1 MYYNIIM
8 KFFRLNR
15 KFYRVILGLA
25 VFTVGIILPF
35 PIHAQTPAKPNIL
48 FIISDDQPYK
58 TLGLTGNSVIQT
70 PNINS
75 LGQTGAYFPRMYF
88 AIDQCA
94 PSRASILTGKM
105 PHTNGLTYN
114 LQQLPHI
121 TKTIADILKSAGY
134 RTAMIGKCHVGDPTN
149 PVPDNYGFDY
159 RLLPNPD
166 AGYITADQWNG
177 VSNYQLI
184 DRTVNPAA
192 TPVPIQK
199 TSGYYVTDFLADKT
213 IQYIDDSVR
222 NHPNQPFFVWLPVF
236 APHWP
241 NIPPTGQNLYGN
253 APIPTPVSI
262 SDNTSTKPPQQSA
275 SYARKRFELRQKCK
289 DPPVAS
295 GCEDPALV
303 DPVIAHINEDGRTIG
318 RDTKDIYET
327 ITSIDTNI
335 GKIIQKINALGIRNN
350 TIIVFMTDN
359 GVFLGEHQ
367 LSEKGAFMY
376 EELVKTPFIIN
387 YPGVVTPK
395 TNQALLSSID
405 VLPTL
410 LSSAGVSI
418 PTDVQGKSFYSAAM
432 GNTTTHRTSVLMEF
446 FRESDADSYVQP
458 MRGLIYDHYKWVHYI
473 PTNFESDFTTNYTY
487 NWVNYTKNYFEFYDL
502 QNDPH
507 EMNNLININQDDLV
521 MLDNFISN
529 HTYGPIIK
537 RMRKERVIWQTDT
550 LDPLR
555 RVITNFSATPSTNS
569 ISLSWNTDKV
579 ATTEIEYKEDGGN
592 WMEINNYTKELNHVV
607 TIPNLKSTARYTIK
621 AFSIGGYGHGIYKEA
636 IISMPGYLSPTP
648 IPTITPTKTPTP
660 TPTRTPTPT
669 PTKTPTPTPT
679 PYPPFQVVIPYY
691 ATSNT
696 TYDFDHNG
704 KVNMIDVARTL
715 FR

>member
-1 MYYNIIM
+1 
-8 KFFRLNR
+8 
-15 KFYRVILGLA
+15 
-25 VFTVGIILPF
+25 
-35 PIHAQTPAKPNIL
+35 
-48 FIISDDQPYK
+48 
-58 TLGLTGNSVIQT
+58 
-70 PNINS
+70 
-75 LGQTGAYFPRMYF
+75 
-88 AIDQCA
+88 
-94 PSRASILTGKM
+94 
-105 PHTNGLTYN
+105 
-114 LQQLPHI
+114 
-121 TKTIADILKSAGY
+121 
-134 RTAMIGKCHVGDPTN
+134 
-149 PVPDNYGFDY
+149 
-159 RLLPNPD
+159 
-166 AGYITADQWNG
+166 
-177 VSNYQLI
+177 
-184 DRTVNPAA
+184 
-192 TPVPIQK
+192 
-199 TSGYYVTDFLADKT
+199 
-213 IQYIDDSVR
+213 
-222 NHPNQPFFVWLPVF
+222 
-236 APHWP
+236 
-241 NIPPTGQNLYGN
+241 
-253 APIPTPVSI
+253 
-262 SDNTSTKPPQQSA
+262 
-275 SYARKRFELRQKCK
+275 
-289 DPPVAS
+289 
-295 GCEDPALV
+295 
-303 DPVIAHINEDGRTIG
+303 
-318 RDTKDIYET
+318 
-327 ITSIDTNI
+327 
-335 GKIIQKINALGIRNN
+335 
-350 TIIVFMTDN
+350 
-359 GVFLGEHQ
+359 
-367 LSEKGAFMY
+367 
-376 EELVKTPFIIN
+376 
-387 YPGVVTPK
+387 
-395 TNQALLSSID
+395 
-405 VLPTL
+405 
-410 LSSAGVSI
+410 
-418 PTDVQGKSFYSAAM
+418 M

-521 MLDNFISN
+521 MLDNFMAN
-529 HTYGPIIK
+529 PTYGPIIK